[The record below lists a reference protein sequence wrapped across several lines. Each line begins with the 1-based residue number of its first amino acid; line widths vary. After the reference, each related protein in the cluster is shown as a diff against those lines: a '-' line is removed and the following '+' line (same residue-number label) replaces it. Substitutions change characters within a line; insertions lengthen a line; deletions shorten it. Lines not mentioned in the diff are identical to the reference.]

1 LCIRRRDGRGIA
13 YLGSLA
19 VTNCSPMKV
28 GISMSSIF
36 IAFTFSAV
44 IGIFFGFYP
53 AKSAAALKQVEAL
66 RNE

>member
-1 LCIRRRDGRGIA
+1 
-13 YLGSLA
+13 
-19 VTNCSPMKV
+19 MKV